1 MSGVSLARAATVAAL
16 IGTVVG
22 TGLAA
27 PASAA
32 PNPVCTWQAQAVAA
46 PAGLD
51 PQYASV
57 TGADGLGGYSGY
69 YAPNSGDI
77 TLLRWTGGVPA
88 RLAPPAGVNWVFP
101 RGENRSG
108 TILVDGMNT
117 ATGAKQVFTLSRSG
131 SYHSL
136 PVPAGLT
143 NPTGAAIN
151 NRGDVVASA
160 RRSSDDR
167 NVVLLWEALST
178 GSGPRVLDLPEASF
192 PTAADLDED
201 GAVLVSGGYEVFV
214 WRDGVTTRL
223 PEPTGAVVGRAIS
236 DGLVIGTSYGSSA
249 RSYVWDSRGGKVAYP
264 ERGRTAEGVNRNGLI
279 AGERVD
285 GPASVWQGS
294 TFLAELPALD
304 GRPGRPHLVADDGSV
319 FGETFEP
326 GSVPVQWSC
335 R

>member
-1 MSGVSLARAATVAAL
+1 MARAATVAAL
-16 IGTVVG
+16 IGTVVS

-32 PNPVCTWQAQAVAA
+32 AKPSPACTWQAQAVAA

-57 TGADGLGGYSGY
+57 TGVDGLGGYSGY

-77 TLLRWTGGVPA
+77 TLLRWTGGVPE

-101 RGENRSG
+101 RDENRAG

-117 ATGAKQVFTLSRSG
+117 ATGARQVFTLSRAG
-131 SYHSL
+131 AYHAL
-136 PVPAGLT
+136 PIPAGLT
-143 NPTGAAIN
+143 HASGAAIN

-160 RRSSDDR
+160 RRSSDNR
-167 NVVLLWEALST
+167 NVVVLWEALST
-178 GSGPRVLDLPEASF
+178 GAGPRVLDVPEASH
-192 PTAADLDED
+192 PTAEDVDED
-201 GAVLVSGGYEVFV
+201 GSVLVSGGYEVFV

-223 PEPTGAVVGRAIS
+223 PEPAGAVVGRAIS
-236 DGLVIGTSYGSSA
+236 DGLVVGQGYA
-249 RSYVWDSRGGKVAYP
+249 APAQSYVWDSRGGKVVYP
-264 ERGRTAEGVNRNGLI
+264 ERGRTAEGINRDGLI

-285 GPASVWQGS
+285 GPAAVWQGS

-304 GRPGRPHLVADDGSV
+304 GRPGRPQLVADDGSV

-326 GSVPVQWSC
+326 GSVPVRWSC